1 MGRTGG
7 QAGNR
12 FPVFPSLST
21 CPFPLTQDAT
31 SHSCLIVY
39 HNAVAAWHPAGAVDG
54 ASCEITCIRFNRL
67 GCVGL
72 RPRCTS
78 GQQGR
83 GAREKRPFR
92 TLTHS
97 ATTTTRPSLPLAR
110 PFESCPGR
118 VVSHEPQPP
127 LPRRAQNTKT
137 HCISQLRNQDHGA
150 SVAPAQHSVLVP
162 LCPCALGRAT
172 RCPLQ
177 RLHASHLVQTASRGC
192 RRSGALSAS
201 TAHHPQSGYCSLV
214 YLGSLLPALR
224 YCTERLAALLPTLSI
239 TLPSKA
245 SHSRLPRQTQTLC
258 RLGRI

>member
-78 GQQGR
+78 GQQGSR
-83 GAREKRPFR
+83 AREKRPFR

-118 VVSHEPQPP
+118 AVSHEPQPP

-137 HCISQLRNQDHGA
+137 LYIPTSKPGPRGLRCTSA
-150 SVAPAQHSVLVP
+150 AQCPCALVP
-162 LCPCALGRAT
+162 LCPWTG
-172 RCPLQ
+172 
-177 RLHASHLVQTASRGC
+177 H
-192 RRSGALSAS
+192 ALSAS
-201 TAHHPQSGYCSLV
+201 TAACKPSRADGQPRLQEKRRLVCIYCPSP
-214 YLGSLLPALR
+214 S
-224 YCTERLAALLPTLSI
+224 ERLLQS
-239 TLPSKA
+239 SV
-245 SHSRLPRQTQTLC
+245 PR
-258 RLGRI
+258 